1 MLGRFDKSTF
11 DLLVSVLV
19 GGNGGMYAL
28 INSLPD
34 SNLDSDFYQEIK
46 KLLEDSLGED
56 YLHDKM

>member
-34 SNLDSDFYQEIK
+34 DNSYFYQEIN
-46 KLLEDSLGED
+46 KLLENSLGEE